1 VALSG
6 FAFRAAGGDCLSH
19 MRIAYFT
26 PLPPSKSGIADYN
39 AELLPHL
46 ATGAQISVFVEQ
58 EKELRENQN
67 RRDYAVFDAAHFDE
81 IDRQAPFDLCLY
93 HLGNNPYHEFIYER
107 ALETPGVIVLHE
119 HCLHHLIAWKT
130 LGREDRDGYW
140 DEMFYAYGRNGAR
153 IAEMRNYGAVSS
165 EYQQFLMPLNHR
177 LVNRSLGII
186 VHNAFAASQLEDLP
200 AEVEVRVIRH
210 HLSPKALE
218 LDDLDRLDCRRS
230 LGISD
235 EAFVIAS
242 HGFVTESKRIPVVLR
257 ALKRLLA
264 LLPNAYYVIVGE
276 DHWRWSVAPLIEE
289 MGLGDRVRIT
299 GYVTERDFFRY
310 LKAVDCVV
318 NLRYPTAGETSGT
331 LIRSL
336 GAGMPVVVSDFGQ
349 FGDLPDEICLKV
361 PLGPN
366 EEKDLAARLQ
376 ALAYRP
382 NLRQRLGSAA
392 AEWIRRECDIDRSAA
407 SYLEF
412 AESVVRRRAAGRLR
426 SRLSRTGYAFDFR
439 ESPTIDYDRDEAH
452 QYIRNFFVD
461 DPHASSYIGLHG
473 ERLLRTVE
481 LVPKGDGR
489 QRLLDLSSY
498 LQMPL
503 LVHRYGNYGEIVVTN
518 WWEGEPREKIQRVT
532 SAATGEEVGF
542 AMKNLDVERE
552 TFPFN
557 DGRFD
562 VALCCELI
570 EHLRQDPMHM
580 LTELHRVLKWGGLL
594 IVTTPNIASA
604 FSLQESLGGRSP
616 YIYGLYNRKNP
627 ADRHSREYTPVDVR
641 TVMES
646 AGFKLLRLFTE
657 NVWHQTDEEFLRR
670 LDQTGVPR
678 DLRGDNIFAVGRK
691 QSRRIDR
698 FPHELYD

>member
-1 VALSG
+1 
-6 FAFRAAGGDCLSH
+6 

-39 AELLPHL
+39 AELLPRL
-46 ATGAQISVFVEQ
+46 ANGAEISVFVEH
-58 EKELRENQN
+58 EKEFRENQN
-67 RRDYAVFDAAHFDE
+67 RQDYAVFDAAHFDE
-81 IDRQAPFDLCLY
+81 IHRQAPFDLCLY
-93 HLGNNPYHEFIYER
+93 HLGNNPWHEFIYER
-107 ALETPGVIVLHE
+107 ALKTPGVIVLHE
-119 HCLHHLIAWKT
+119 HCLHHLISWKT

-153 IAEMRNYGAVSS
+153 VAEMRSYGAVSS

-186 VHNAFAASQLEDLP
+186 VHNAYAASQLEEPPSDIP
-200 AEVEVRVIRH
+200 VRIIRH

-218 LDDLDRLDCRRS
+218 LDEFDREDCRRS
-230 LGISD
+230 LGIPED
-235 EAFVIAS
+235 AFVIAS

-257 ALKRLLA
+257 AFRRLLDM
-264 LLPNAYYVIVGE
+264 LPNAFYVIVGE

-289 MGLGDRVRIT
+289 MDLGDRVRIT

-336 GAGMPVVVSDFGQ
+336 GAGKPVIVSDFGQ
-349 FGDLPDEICLKV
+349 FGELPDEICLKV

-366 EEKDLAARLQ
+366 EEKDLCARMQ

-382 NLRQRLGSAA
+382 NLRERLGRSAA
-392 AEWIRRECDIDRSAA
+392 DWIRRECDIDRSAA
-407 SYLEF
+407 GYLEF
-412 AESVVRRRAAGRLR
+412 AEQIVRQEMTGRNR
-426 SRLSRTGYAFDFR
+426 TRLSGVGYDFDFR
-439 ESPTIDYDRDEAH
+439 GSPTIEFDRSEALE
-452 QYIRNFFVD
+452 YIRNFFVD
-461 DPHASSYIGLHG
+461 DPHASSYIGLHC

-481 LVPKGDGR
+481 LVPAGDGR

-503 LVHRYGNYGEIVVTN
+503 LAHKYGDYDEIVVTN
-518 WWEGEPREKIQRVT
+518 WWEGEPAEKVQSIRN
-532 SAATGEEVGF
+532 AATGEDVTF
-542 AMKNLDVERE
+542 PMKNLDVERDV
-552 TFPFN
+552 FPFK
-557 DGRFD
+557 DGYFD

-570 EHLRQDPMHM
+570 EHLREDPMHM

-594 IVTTPNIASA
+594 IVTTPNIAGA
-604 FSLQESLGGRSP
+604 FSLRESLAGRSP

-641 TVMES
+641 IALES
-646 AGFKLLRLFTE
+646 AGFKVVRLFTG
-657 NVWHQTDEEFLRR
+657 NVWHEADEEFLRW

-678 DLRGDNIFAVGRK
+678 DLRGDNIFALGRK
-691 QSRRIDR
+691 QSRQIDR